1 MYIHENPNEGYG
13 RTERESINSFLS
25 QKRKPKDA
33 EWIKTLHL
41 TYSYGMN
48 DKVADETTTKKD
60 ELIGSK
66 FLSLKRKYPL
76 SSGNRHVKTNVIFG
90 KKNLT

>member
-1 MYIHENPNEGYG
+1 M
-13 RTERESINSFLS
+13 
-25 QKRKPKDA
+25 
-33 EWIKTLHL
+33 

-48 DKVADETTTKKD
+48 DKVVDETTTKKD